1 MKLKEEIHNCKNLS
15 DLPDEL
21 FINSIQRG
29 VRYKVVFSS
38 NINKHREELGEK
50 WKTKFPNHQIAIH
63 TFNPEINIVKLIT
76 DIEIEDNQDFFEQC
90 AKDYRK
96 LSEKLIHEFAKLH
109 GLKIESKYPMDTL
122 NPSGRNG
129 YEQIGMMNNWRYAFH
144 GIHCA
149 FTNKKTNQYIEVPL
163 SFGLEFGELDPY
175 FFSKYI
181 KSTSEYKPLPVFIYE
196 DYWDGKRIL
205 DKMVQL
211 DKFEEINSNMP
222 NQKGVVVKDR
232 IKVDIEVYEDVEI
245 IPNGEIDFEVKVK
258 NTISFWE
265 RIKSK
270 WK

>member
-1 MKLKEEIHNCKNLS
+1 LKLKEEIHNCKSLS
-15 DLPDEL
+15 NLPDEL

-29 VRYKVVFSS
+29 IRHKVVFSS
-38 NINKHREELGEK
+38 NINKYREELGER
-50 WKTKFPNHQIAIH
+50 WKNKFPNHQIAIH
-63 TFNPEINIVKLIT
+63 IFNPEINIVKLIT

-96 LSEKLIHEFAKLH
+96 LSEKLIREFAQQYS
-109 GLKIESKYPMDTL
+109 LKIESKYPMDTL

-129 YEQIGMMNNWRYAFH
+129 YEQIGMMNDWRYIYH

-149 FTNKKTNQYIEVPL
+149 FTNQKTNQYIEVPL
-163 SFGLEFGELDPY
+163 SFGLEFGQLDPY

-181 KSTSEYKPLPVFIYE
+181 NSTTEYKPLPVLIYE

-211 DKFEEINSNMP
+211 GKFEVIKSNIP
-222 NQKGVVVKDR
+222 NTAGVVVKDR
-232 IKVDIEVYEDVEI
+232 NKIEIHTYEEKEY
-245 IPNGEIDFEVKVK
+245 IPEEESNFSYKK
-258 NTISFWE
+258 KKISFWE

-270 WK
+270 